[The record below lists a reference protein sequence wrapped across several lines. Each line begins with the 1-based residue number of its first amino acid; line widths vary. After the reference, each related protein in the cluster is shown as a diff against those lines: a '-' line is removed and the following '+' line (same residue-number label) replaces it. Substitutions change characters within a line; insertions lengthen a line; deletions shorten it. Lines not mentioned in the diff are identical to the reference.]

1 MILIIFL
8 CCLVIFGVGGT
19 IIIGMLTI
27 RLVLIIMLV
36 IVVFGVTY
44 ESYNY
49 IEMVNN
55 KPNYE
60 IEGYINKSDWTKTKG
75 NHDIEYS
82 GDYKIDNGFLNI
94 NLGNNYYWGSDL
106 PDSKKFK
113 KILDFYFEKEGKKE
127 SLTIFFD
134 KTIEGNKC
142 LVLILNKTKYYWL
155 DPITL
160 NEIDYFK

>member
-1 MILIIFL
+1 MIYLILILLVFGYGGI
-8 CCLVIFGVGGT
+8 LVIGF
-19 IIIGMLTI
+19 LTL
-27 RLVLIIMLV
+27 RLFLIIMLV
-36 IVVFGVTY
+36 IVVFGVSY

-49 IEMVNN
+49 IKMVNN
-55 KPNYE
+55 RPNYE

-82 GDYKIDNGFLNI
+82 GEYKIDNGFLNI

-113 KILDFYFEKEGKKE
+113 DILDLYFEIEGKKE
-127 SLTIFFD
+127 SLDIFFD
-134 KTIEGNKC
+134 RTIEGNKC

-160 NEIDYFK
+160 NEIDYFN